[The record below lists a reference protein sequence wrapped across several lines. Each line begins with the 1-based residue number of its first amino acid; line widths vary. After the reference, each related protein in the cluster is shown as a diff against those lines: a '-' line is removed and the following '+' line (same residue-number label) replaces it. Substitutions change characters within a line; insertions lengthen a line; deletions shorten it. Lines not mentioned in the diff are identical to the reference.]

1 MKPFGLY
8 FFFSFP
14 VKESSTGKIANG
26 RDVVNVIKCTEC
38 LGRITKKALRQKFET
53 KIKIMEQV
61 YELTS
66 GIDKHRI
73 IEYPVL
79 DGT

>member
-1 MKPFGLY
+1 M
-8 FFFSFP
+8 
-14 VKESSTGKIANG
+14 
-26 RDVVNVIKCTEC
+26 VNVIKCTEC

-79 DGT
+79 DGI